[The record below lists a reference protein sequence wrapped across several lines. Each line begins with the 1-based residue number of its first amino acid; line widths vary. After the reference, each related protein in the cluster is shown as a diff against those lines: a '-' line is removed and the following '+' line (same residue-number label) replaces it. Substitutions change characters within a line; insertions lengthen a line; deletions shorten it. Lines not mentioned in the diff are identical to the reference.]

1 MNFNSTELE
10 KRKFPRQTVSLSTNI
25 LENKTANV
33 LGNCILVDI
42 SKEGFA
48 FESET
53 KFSIGQQ
60 FSLELII
67 LNRQVV
73 LSGKVIRV
81 CEGFFYPL
89 YGVQIVD
96 TDCKNLEFFR
106 QYIDYSLN

>member
-1 MNFNSTELE
+1 MNINNTELE

-25 LENKTANV
+25 LENKTENV
-33 LGNCILVDI
+33 LGSCILVDI
-42 SKEGFA
+42 SKDGFA

-67 LNRQVV
+67 LNRQII

-81 CEGFFYPL
+81 CDGFFYPL

-96 TDCKNLEFFR
+96 NDCKNLDFFR
-106 QYIDYSLN
+106 KYIDYSLN

>member
-1 MNFNSTELE
+1 MNFNITELE

-67 LNRQVV
+67 LNRQIV
-73 LSGKVIRV
+73 LSGKVVRV
-81 CEGFFYPL
+81 CEGFFFPL

-96 TDCKNLEFFR
+96 TDCKNLEFSDN
-106 QYIDYSLN
+106 I